1 MKTRFSFA
9 ALAASFLVVAQSIA
23 QGFVNFGAALLMGP
37 PQPPRR
43 RARTC
48 DVAFPYRMGAGFPG
62 DVNRTHPASIEP
74 AMMDTV
80 DVVQAF
86 GNPVLYKT
94 SNNSYK
100 GFVAADSTTPVIV
113 AGFAV
118 RPYPTQQVSG
128 GATASIGGGAPAA
141 GVIDVLTSGYI
152 MAKLPPG
159 ASVTKGGA
167 VYVWFAAT
175 SGNNIQG
182 GLVASATGG
191 STALI
196 TNAKFNGPAD
206 ANGNV
211 EVRVWSQG

>member
-1 MKTRFSFA
+1 MKIFRSI
-9 ALAASFLVVAQSIA
+9 LAVA
-23 QGFVNFGAALLMGP
+23 AALLAPALAFAAKLLTGP
-37 PQPPRR
+37 VVI

-62 DVNRTHPASIEP
+62 DVNRTHPASIFP
-74 AMMDTV
+74 VLTDTT
-80 DVVQAF
+80 DVIAAY
-86 GNPVLYKT
+86 GNPVLNKT
-94 SNNSYK
+94 SNNTVK
-100 GFVAADSTTPVIV
+100 GFVAADTTTPVLV

-118 RPYPTQQVSG
+118 RPYPTQQMSG
-128 GATASIGGGAPAA
+128 GAGATIGAA
-141 GVIDVLTSGYI
+141 VPPTSGVVDILEDGYI
-152 MAKLPPG
+152 MSKLPAG
-159 ASVTKGGA
+159 ASVTRGGA

-206 ANGNV
+206 ASGNV
-211 EVRVWSQG
+211 EVRVWRQG

>member
-1 MKTRFSFA
+1 MKTRFSFVALVAMLLSLGTFIFQA
-9 ALAASFLVVAQSIA
+9 AAQ
-23 QGFVNFGAALLMGP
+23 FGWALLIGP
-37 PQPPRR
+37 PPPKRT

-74 AMMDTV
+74 GLMDTV
-80 DVVQAF
+80 DLVLAF
-86 GNPVLYKT
+86 GNPVLVKT

-100 GFVAADSTTPVIV
+100 GFVAADSATPVFC

-118 RPYPTQQVSG
+118 RSFPTQQTTG
-128 GATASIGGGAPAA
+128 GATAVIGGGSPPA
-141 GVIDVLTSGYI
+141 GVIDILTAGYI
-152 MAKLPPG
+152 MAKLPAG
-159 ASVTKGGA
+159 VSVTKGGS
-167 VYVWFAAT
+167 VFVWFAAT

-182 GLVASATGG
+182 GLVGAASAGNA
-191 STALI
+191 ALI

-211 EVRVWSQG
+211 EVRVWQQG